1 MIKPVLRGYKL
12 LNQVTVTKTKNT
24 IRQKFRRY
32 EMREKM
38 AKALKQ
44 QYDTEEYIKQDES
57 GRVEKAEAWRIAI
70 GLQAVDGLR
79 VSEHLLHTAREHI
92 AGNITIDPTNIVSPK
107 ENHSDTE
114 TKVPQCIR
122 INKKSPTLFPKF
134 HCRIL
139 GKKVGLIT

>member
-1 MIKPVLRGYKL
+1 MIKPVPRGYEL
-12 LNQVTVTKTKNT
+12 LNQVTVTKTIDT
-24 IRQKFRRY
+24 IRHKFRGY
-32 EMREKM
+32 ETRDKM
-38 AKALKQ
+38 SKALKQ
-44 QYDTEEYIKQDES
+44 QYDTEEYIKQD
-57 GRVEKAEAWRIAI
+57 KAEAWRIAI

-79 VSEHLLHTAREHI
+79 VSEYSLHTAREHV
-92 AGNITIDPTNIVSPK
+92 AGNITIVPTNIVSPK

-122 INKKSPTLFPKF
+122 INRKSPTLFPKF

>member
-1 MIKPVLRGYKL
+1 MIKPVFRGYEL
-12 LNQVTVTKTKNT
+12 LNQVTVTQT
-24 IRQKFRRY
+24 IHTITQKFRGY
-32 EMREKM
+32 
-38 AKALKQ
+38 
-44 QYDTEEYIKQDES
+44 
-57 GRVEKAEAWRIAI
+57 EAWRIAI

-79 VSEHLLHTAREHI
+79 VSEYSLHTAREHI
-92 AGNITIDPTNIVSPK
+92 AGNTTIDPTNIVSPK

-122 INKKSPTLFPKF
+122 INRKSPTLFPKF